1 MKGLKLKELKDLL
14 GKNPKLVID
23 FKELVFEKV
32 IGSGSA
38 GDVYL
43 GKYKGQKI
51 AIKKVKVKENPN
63 ALKEFERE
71 LVTYIK
77 IKKNPYLVSLI
88 GLSAENG
95 DFYLLTEFC

>member
-1 MKGLKLKELKDLL
+1 MLK
-14 GKNPKLVID
+14 KNEAFVID
-23 FKELVFEKV
+23 FKELIFEKV

-43 GKYKGQKI
+43 GSYKGEQI
-51 AIKKVKVKENPN
+51 AIKKVKAKENPN

-88 GLSAENG
+88 GLSEEKG
-95 DFYLLTEFC
+95 DFYLLT